1 MAQLISPVV
10 SVCQTIFIENDA
22 FCTFSV
28 DFTPICGTI
37 RLLSNVQ
44 RGADRIMS
52 LLAEER
58 RFRISE
64 ILGRERSVTASELIR
79 MLGVT
84 AATIRRDLAVL
95 EKEGVLVRSYGGAV
109 SRTSSTNFQPS
120 YEALGRSN
128 RAEKQAIAREAERLI
143 LDGETVFLEGSTT
156 VYELARRLLHR
167 NRLTV
172 ITNSPPIVEQF
183 QHSQHVSVISTGGEL
198 QKDVFYLSGVWAQR
212 ALSEIRV
219 DKAVLGV
226 SAIDPAYGISTA
238 SQAEAQ
244 IKKMIL
250 KAARVSIALAD
261 HSKFGNQGFAYVG
274 PTTDID
280 VLVTDS
286 GTDPQ
291 YLGPIREAGVELI
304 LADVREQ
311 SPETNGNEP
320 AKTRTRS
327 STTKH

>member
-1 MAQLISPVV
+1 
-10 SVCQTIFIENDA
+10 
-22 FCTFSV
+22 
-28 DFTPICGTI
+28 
-37 RLLSNVQ
+37 
-44 RGADRIMS
+44 MS

-58 RFRISE
+58 RFRIRE
-64 ILGRERSVTASELIR
+64 ILSRERTVTASDLIR
-79 MLGVT
+79 DLGVT
-84 AATIRRDLAVL
+84 AATVRRDLAVL
-95 EKEGVLVRSYGGAV
+95 EKEGVLLRSHGGAV

-167 NRLTV
+167 NRLTI
-172 ITNSPPIVEQF
+172 ITNSPPIVDEF
-183 QHSQHVSVISTGGEL
+183 QRSQHVSVISTGGEL

-226 SAIDPAYGISTA
+226 SAIDPEYGISTA

-250 KAARVSIALAD
+250 KSARVSIALAD

-280 VLVTDS
+280 ILVTDS
-286 GTDPQ
+286 ATDPK
-291 YLGPIREAGVELI
+291 YLRPLREAGVELI
-304 LADVREQ
+304 LADLRDQ
-311 SPETNGNEP
+311 PHDTNGNEP
-320 AKTRTRS
+320 GRARARS
-327 STTKH
+327 GPTKR

>member
-1 MAQLISPVV
+1 
-10 SVCQTIFIENDA
+10 
-22 FCTFSV
+22 
-28 DFTPICGTI
+28 
-37 RLLSNVQ
+37 
-44 RGADRIMS
+44 MS

-58 RFRISE
+58 RFRIREVLS
-64 ILGRERSVTASELIR
+64 RERTVTASELIR
-79 MLGVT
+79 TLGVT
-84 AATIRRDLAVL
+84 AATVRRDLAAL
-95 EKEGVLVRSYGGAV
+95 EKEGVLVRSHGGAV

-120 YEALGRSN
+120 YEAVGRNN
-128 RAEKQAIAREAERLI
+128 RPEKLAIAREAERLI

-172 ITNSPPIVEQF
+172 ITNSPPILDELQR
-183 QHSQHVSVISTGGEL
+183 SQHVSVISTGGEL

-226 SAIDPAYGISTA
+226 SAIDPGYGISTA

-250 KAARVSIALAD
+250 KSARVSIALAD

-274 PTTDID
+274 PVTDID
-280 VLVTDS
+280 ILVTDS
-286 GTDPQ
+286 ATPAQ
-291 YLGPIREAGVELI
+291 YLRPIREAGVELI

-311 SPETNGNEP
+311 SFETERTESARG
-320 AKTRTRS
+320 RTRS
-327 STTKH
+327 GPGKRRE

>member
-1 MAQLISPVV
+1 
-10 SVCQTIFIENDA
+10 
-22 FCTFSV
+22 
-28 DFTPICGTI
+28 
-37 RLLSNVQ
+37 
-44 RGADRIMS
+44 MS

-58 RFRISE
+58 RFRIRE
-64 ILGRERSVTASELIR
+64 ILSRERTVSASDLIR
-79 MLGVT
+79 DLGVT
-84 AATIRRDLAVL
+84 AATVRRDLAVL
-95 EKEGVLVRSYGGAV
+95 EKEGVLVRSHGGAV

-143 LDGETVFLEGSTT
+143 LDGETIFLEGSIT

-172 ITNSPPIVEQF
+172 ITNSPPIVDEF
-183 QHSQHVSVISTGGEL
+183 QRSQHVSVISTGGEL

-226 SAIDPAYGISTA
+226 SAIDPQYGISTA

-250 KAARVSIALAD
+250 KSARVSIALAD

-280 VLVTDS
+280 ILVTDS
-286 GTDPQ
+286 ATDPK
-291 YLGPIREAGVELI
+291 YLRPLREAGVELI
-304 LADVREQ
+304 LADVRDQ
-311 SPETNGNEP
+311 ADDTNGNEP
-320 AKTRTRS
+320 GRS
-327 STTKH
+327 RARSGSTKR

>member
-1 MAQLISPVV
+1 
-10 SVCQTIFIENDA
+10 
-22 FCTFSV
+22 
-28 DFTPICGTI
+28 
-37 RLLSNVQ
+37 
-44 RGADRIMS
+44 MS

-58 RFRISE
+58 RFRIREMLS
-64 ILGRERSVTASELIR
+64 RERTVSASDLIR
-79 MLGVT
+79 DLGVT
-84 AATIRRDLAVL
+84 AATVRRDLAVL
-95 EKEGVLVRSYGGAV
+95 EKEGVLIRSHGGAV

-172 ITNSPPIVEQF
+172 ITNSPPIVDEF
-183 QHSQHVSVISTGGEL
+183 QRSQHVSVISTGGEL

-226 SAIDPAYGISTA
+226 SAIDPQYGISTA

-250 KAARVSIALAD
+250 KSARVSIALAD

-280 VLVTDS
+280 ILVTDS
-286 GTDPQ
+286 ATDPK
-291 YLGPIREAGVELI
+291 YLRPLREAGVELI
-304 LADVREQ
+304 LADVRDQ
-311 SPETNGNEP
+311 ADDTNGDEFG
-320 AKTRTRS
+320 RTRARS
-327 STTKH
+327 GSTKR

>member
-1 MAQLISPVV
+1 
-10 SVCQTIFIENDA
+10 
-22 FCTFSV
+22 
-28 DFTPICGTI
+28 
-37 RLLSNVQ
+37 
-44 RGADRIMS
+44 MS

-58 RFRISE
+58 RFRIRE
-64 ILGRERSVTASELIR
+64 ILSRERSVTASELIR
-79 MLGVT
+79 MLSVT

-95 EKEGVLVRSYGGAV
+95 EAEGVLVRSHGGAV
-109 SRTSSTNFQPS
+109 SRTPSTNFQPS
-120 YEALGRSN
+120 YDALGRSN

-156 VYELARRLLHR
+156 VFELARRLLHR

-172 ITNSPPIVEQF
+172 ITNSPPIVDEF
-183 QHSQHVSVISTGGEL
+183 QRSQHVSVISTGGEL
-198 QKDVFYLSGVWAQR
+198 QKDVFYLSGAWAER

-250 KAARVSIALAD
+250 KSARVSIALAD

-274 PTTDID
+274 PVTDID
-280 VLVTDS
+280 ILVTDS
-286 GTDPQ
+286 ATGPQ
-291 YLGPIREAGVELI
+291 YLRPLREAGVELI
-304 LADVREQ
+304 LADLREQ
-311 SPETNGNEP
+311 PADTNDNEP
-320 AKTRTRS
+320 GKNRLRS
-327 STTKH
+327 GPTKH

>member
-1 MAQLISPVV
+1 
-10 SVCQTIFIENDA
+10 
-22 FCTFSV
+22 
-28 DFTPICGTI
+28 
-37 RLLSNVQ
+37 
-44 RGADRIMS
+44 MS

-58 RFRISE
+58 RFRIRE
-64 ILGRERSVTASELIR
+64 ILSRERSVTASELIR
-79 MLGVT
+79 MLSVT

-95 EKEGVLVRSYGGAV
+95 EKEGVLVRSHGGAV
-109 SRTSSTNFQPS
+109 SRSPSTNFQPS
-120 YEALGRSN
+120 YDALGRSN

-172 ITNSPPIVEQF
+172 ITNSPPIVDEF
-183 QHSQHVSVISTGGEL
+183 QRSQHVSVISTGGEL
-198 QKDVFYLSGVWAQR
+198 QKDVFYLSGAWAER

-226 SAIDPAYGISTA
+226 GAIDPAYGISTA

-250 KAARVSIALAD
+250 KSARVSIALAD

-274 PTTDID
+274 PVTDID
-280 VLVTDS
+280 ILVTDS
-286 GTDPQ
+286 ATAPS
-291 YLGPIREAGVELI
+291 YLRPLREAGVELI
-304 LADVREQ
+304 LADLREQ
-311 SPETNGNEP
+311 PADVNDNESEKNRLRSGSP
-320 AKTRTRS
+320 
-327 STTKH
+327 KHS

>member
-1 MAQLISPVV
+1 
-10 SVCQTIFIENDA
+10 
-22 FCTFSV
+22 
-28 DFTPICGTI
+28 
-37 RLLSNVQ
+37 
-44 RGADRIMS
+44 MS

-58 RFRISE
+58 RFRIRE
-64 ILGRERSVTASELIR
+64 ILSRERTVTASELIR
-79 MLGVT
+79 TLDVT
-84 AATIRRDLAVL
+84 AATIRRDLAAL
-95 EKEGVLVRSYGGAV
+95 EKEGVLVRSHGGAV
-109 SRTSSTNFQPS
+109 SRTSGTNFQPS

-172 ITNSPPIVEQF
+172 ITNSPPIVEELQR
-183 QHSQHVSVISTGGEL
+183 SQHVSVISTGGEL

-212 ALSEIRV
+212 ALAEIRV

-226 SAIDPAYGISTA
+226 SAIDPSYGISTA

-250 KAARVSIALAD
+250 KAARVSIAVAD

-274 PTTDID
+274 PITDVDI
-280 VLVTDS
+280 LVTDS
-286 GTDPQ
+286 GADPQ
-291 YLGPIREAGVELI
+291 YLRPLREAGVELI
-304 LADVREQ
+304 LADVRKQ
-311 SPETNGNEP
+311 PIETNGSD
-320 AKTRTRS
+320 AMRTRARPG
-327 STTKH
+327 TAKH

>member
-1 MAQLISPVV
+1 
-10 SVCQTIFIENDA
+10 
-22 FCTFSV
+22 
-28 DFTPICGTI
+28 
-37 RLLSNVQ
+37 
-44 RGADRIMS
+44 MS

-58 RFRISE
+58 RFRIRE
-64 ILGRERSVTASELIR
+64 ILSRERSVTASELIR
-79 MLGVT
+79 MLSVT

-95 EKEGVLVRSYGGAV
+95 EKEGVLVRSHGGAV
-109 SRTSSTNFQPS
+109 SRTPSTNFQPS
-120 YEALGRSN
+120 YDALGRSN

-172 ITNSPPIVEQF
+172 ITNSPPIIDEF
-183 QHSQHVSVISTGGEL
+183 QRSQHVSVISTGGEL
-198 QKDVFYLSGVWAQR
+198 QKDVFYLSGAWAER

-226 SAIDPAYGISTA
+226 GAIDPAYGISTA

-250 KAARVSIALAD
+250 KSARVSIALAD

-274 PTTDID
+274 PVTDID
-280 VLVTDS
+280 ILVTDS
-286 GTDPQ
+286 ATPPS
-291 YLGPIREAGVELI
+291 YLRPLREAGVELI
-304 LADVREQ
+304 LADLREQ
-311 SPETNGNEP
+311 PTDRNDDELEKNRFRPGS
-320 AKTRTRS
+320 
-327 STTKH
+327 TKH